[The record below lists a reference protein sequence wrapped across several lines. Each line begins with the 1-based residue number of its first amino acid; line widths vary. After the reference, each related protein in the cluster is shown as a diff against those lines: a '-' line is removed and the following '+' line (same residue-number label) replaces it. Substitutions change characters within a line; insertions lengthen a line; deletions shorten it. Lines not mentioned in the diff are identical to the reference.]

1 MRRLLLFILGALLL
15 GAAAIWLMQQDQGYI
30 LVSLGTVSVEMSFWL
45 GVIIF
50 VATSCLFI
58 WLLLF
63 LKWLLAAGGVRQ
75 WWIARRA
82 VKQTSQTAKGL
93 MDFLSG
99 DWSLAGRGLKQSV
112 KDPALSKVS
121 LLFAAK
127 AAANNKQLDQAVDLL
142 NRFSLEYPEQKGF
155 ADLILAET
163 LIDAAQIDQAIEILE
178 ADKSDNKM
186 ALRLL
191 TDVYCLNSDWIS
203 LSTLMPKLKRKSV
216 FDEKD
221 FKALQIVC
229 FCGLLTNIDDNLPAK
244 VKLQKLERIWSD
256 VPRSLRQI
264 PEIIAAYSDGLAT
277 ADAPEKAL
285 SLLAKALK
293 VNWNRCLLEAYGRL
307 DIKDGTKQLA
317 IGEQWLA
324 KYSDDP
330 LLLFSLG
337 RICRRMGFLGKA
349 KDYMKSTIERAPSV
363 GAYHELAAVLEL
375 LGDTKASSEIY
386 RQGLKFA
393 TQSNTEKV

>member
-1 MRRLLLFILGALLL
+1 
-15 GAAAIWLMQQDQGYI
+15 
-30 LVSLGTVSVEMSFWL
+30 
-45 GVIIF
+45 
-50 VATSCLFI
+50 
-58 WLLLF
+58 
-63 LKWLLAAGGVRQ
+63 
-75 WWIARRA
+75 
-82 VKQTSQTAKGL
+82 
-93 MDFLSG
+93 
-99 DWSLAGRGLKQSV
+99 
-112 KDPALSKVS
+112 
-121 LLFAAK
+121 
-127 AAANNKQLDQAVDLL
+127 
-142 NRFSLEYPEQKGF
+142 
-155 ADLILAET
+155 
-163 LIDAAQIDQAIEILE
+163 
-178 ADKSDNKM
+178 
-186 ALRLL
+186 
-191 TDVYCLNSDWIS
+191 
-203 LSTLMPKLKRKSV
+203 V

-221 FKALQIVC
+221 FTALQIVC

-244 VKLQKLERIWSD
+244 VKLQKLESIWSD